1 MAVAKKKKGVL
12 ESGTVALNRR
22 ARYDY
27 EIEDTIEAGVILLGT
42 EVKSL
47 RTGRASIAESYA
59 SLETDGDFYLVNANI
74 PEYGP
79 ANRFNHEPKR
89 LRKLLLH
96 RREINKLGDLVRRSG
111 YTMIPL
117 SLYFNNSGIAKIKL
131 GIARG
136 RKNIDKRHNEKERD
150 WKRQQARILRDK
162 G

>member
-1 MAVAKKKKGVL
+1 MAAAKKKKDAL

-22 ARYDY
+22 ARHDY
-27 EIEDTIEAGVILLGT
+27 EIEDTIEAGVMLLGT

-59 SLETDGDFYLVNANI
+59 SLEADGDFYLVNANI

-96 RREINKLGDLVRRSG
+96 RREIGKLGDLVRRSG

-117 SLYFNNSGIAKIKL
+117 SLYFNNRGIAKIKL

-136 RKNIDKRHNEKERD
+136 KKNVDKRHSEKERD